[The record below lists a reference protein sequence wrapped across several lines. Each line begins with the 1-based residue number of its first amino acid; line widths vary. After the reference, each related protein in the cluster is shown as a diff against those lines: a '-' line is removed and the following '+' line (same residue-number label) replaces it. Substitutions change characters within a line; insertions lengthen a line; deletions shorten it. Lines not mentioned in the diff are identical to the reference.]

1 MDGERKRNRMT
12 WWTWVHHQENEEE
25 KDEMERSDG
34 ETKSTTQAQHRQD
47 TKQYGKSTQE
57 TGLACQPL
65 HQLKEDLSLLV
76 QCIYAGSDL
85 SDPPVAPIRMQMCV
99 NC

>member
-1 MDGERKRNRMT
+1 MKKKDG
-12 WWTWVHHQENEEE
+12 
-25 KDEMERSDG
+25 METSDG
-34 ETKSTTQAQHRQD
+34 ETKSTTQAQHSQG

-65 HQLKEDLSLLV
+65 HQRKEDLSSLI
-76 QCIYAGSDL
+76 QCYYAGSDL
-85 SDPPVAPIRMQMCV
+85 SDSPVAPIRMQMCV